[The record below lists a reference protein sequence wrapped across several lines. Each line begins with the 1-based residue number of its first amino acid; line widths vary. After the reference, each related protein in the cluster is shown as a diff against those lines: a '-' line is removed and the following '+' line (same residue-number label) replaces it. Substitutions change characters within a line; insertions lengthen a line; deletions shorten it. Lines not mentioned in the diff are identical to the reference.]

1 MLEIGV
7 CAWSM
12 QSTYMRPRPFAA
24 LYREALNDARHAESL
39 GFDSFWLGE
48 HHFSY
53 DGYCPSLA
61 QAAAFIAAGTE
72 RIAVGPGVLLLP
84 LHGAARV
91 AEACAATNAF
101 AAGRLR
107 MAVAVGWRDVEFNGL
122 GVKLADRAQLMNEHC
137 ESLVNGACAKRFAG
151 TEFWMGGI
159 SKPALRRAG
168 RYGASP
174 LLTFAGPNEIRAM
187 SAQWR
192 SELPAKMAKT
202 PRVGLI
208 VDFWTDNSE
217 ARRAWIRLRMREQ
230 WRYYAKL
237 FSPGPDVPI
246 DAVLDGM
253 MAPTVLGTPSEA
265 IAALQPLIEAG
276 VEVLVLRPRF
286 DGIEGKEVR
295 RCMDLIA
302 SDVMPELRR
311 HR

>member
-1 MLEIGV
+1 
-7 CAWSM
+7 
-12 QSTYMRPRPFAA
+12 
-24 LYREALNDARHAESL
+24 
-39 GFDSFWLGE
+39 
-48 HHFSY
+48 
-53 DGYCPSLA
+53 
-61 QAAAFIAAGTE
+61 
-72 RIAVGPGVLLLP
+72 
-84 LHGAARV
+84 
-91 AEACAATNAF
+91 
-101 AAGRLR
+101 
-107 MAVAVGWRDVEFNGL
+107 
-122 GVKLADRAQLMNEHC
+122 
-137 ESLVNGACAKRFAG
+137 
-151 TEFWMGGI
+151 
-159 SKPALRRAG
+159 
-168 RYGASP
+168 
-174 LLTFAGPNEIRAM
+174 M

-192 SELPAKMAKT
+192 SELPAKTAKT

-237 FSPGPDVPI
+237 FSPGPNVPI

-253 MAPTVLGTPSEA
+253 MAPTVIATPREA
-265 IAALQPLIEAG
+265 IAALQPLVEAG